1 MLKFKINDYIT
12 LKLENDKTNIY
23 VAGKKFIQCKSL
35 IINIPFDEMESYSE
49 IDSID
54 EISENLKRQHVL
66 LYKIP
71 PEVEFWGHCSNL
83 QAWVEY
89 NYDTRLLHKKLAFPL
104 LKKLVDAGDLHAKQT
119 LKEEIANRIETGYP
133 NVVRYLTERKYLYYL
148 DVDELNTLIDT
159 IETSEVPELI
169 KKLKSIRDKQI
180 DCEKAIIN
188 IKLKIP
194 NVNKRIND
202 LLKNVKDG
210 FIYSENHYWINP
222 HNFKVGLTPFHYQ
235 FNEINYVNFVLIKNK
250 HLKFYYC
257 KEFDEFLGVPI
268 EKVFKTKSNLF
279 SSLSY
284 PISGEVISINK
295 LLNKHPDLLQNDPYG
310 KGWVYQVI
318 PDDFERDSNRLYT
331 AEEYRLITYNVRLR
345 DKFGKTPRMI

>member
-35 IINIPFDEMESYSE
+35 IINIPFDEVESYSE
-49 IDSID
+49 IGSID
-54 EISENLKRQHVL
+54 EISERLKRQHVL
-66 LYKIP
+66 VYKIS

-83 QAWVEY
+83 QAWVEH

-104 LKKLVDAGDLHAKQT
+104 LKKLVDAGDLHAKQA
-119 LKEEIANRIETGYP
+119 LKEEIATKIETGYP
-133 NVVRYLTERKYLYYL
+133 NVVRYLIEKNYLYYL
-148 DVDELNTLIDT
+148 NSDELDTLINI
-159 IETSEVPELI
+159 IENSEIPDLV
-169 KKLKSIRDKQI
+169 KKLKSIRENQI
-180 DCEKAIIN
+180 NNENALVN

-194 NVNKRIND
+194 DVNERIND

-222 HNFKVGLTPFHYQ
+222 NNFKVGITPFHYQ
-235 FNEINYVNFVLIKNK
+235 FNDINSVNFNMIKNN

-257 KEFDEFLGVPI
+257 EEFDEFLGVPI

-295 LLNKHPDLLQNDPYG
+295 LLNKQPDLIQNDPYE
-310 KGWVYQVI
+310 KGWIYQVV
-318 PDDFERDSNRLYT
+318 PDDFERDSNKLYT